1 MHIQTLQ
8 KDFLMSENT
17 TKTYRGRIA
26 PTPTGHLHL
35 GHAQTFWIAAKRAS
49 DSGGKLI
56 YRSEDL
62 DLQRCKQEYHESA
75 IDDLHWLG
83 IKWNEGPDIGG
94 PYNPY
99 TQSERTNRYWKVFK
113 ELQLRGFVYPCKCS
127 RKDVAEATSAPHKNG
142 SEPIYPGTC
151 RPINNQ
157 EQYITPNKE
166 DKINW
171 RFRIPE
177 RKNIKFADGCFGEQQ
192 FVTNKDFGDF
202 VLWRHDNIPSYQL
215 AVVVDDH
222 EMQITEVVRG
232 ADLLKCTARQILLY
246 HALEWDVP
254 EFYHCPLVTDL
265 NGQRLAKRSNAMS
278 LLNMRKSGLSAQSI
292 ISNFDI
298 KNIE

>member
-1 MHIQTLQ
+1 MKNNII
-8 KDFLMSENT
+8 
-17 TKTYRGRIA
+17 TYRGRIA

-62 DLQRCKQEYHESA
+62 DYQRCKQEYYESA

-83 IKWNEGPDIGG
+83 IKWNEGPDLGG
-94 PYNPY
+94 PYKPY
-99 TQSERTNRYWKVFK
+99 TQSERKKRYRKVFK

-127 RKDVAEATSAPHKNG
+127 RKDVAEATTAPHKSG
-142 SEPIYPGTC
+142 SEPLYPRTC
-151 RPINNQ
+151 SPINNQ
-157 EQYITPNKE
+157 GQDIIPNKK

-177 RKNIKFADGCFGEQQ
+177 GEYIEFEDGYFGAQRYL
-192 FVTNKDFGDF
+192 TNKDFGDF
-202 VLWRHDNIPSYQL
+202 VIWRHDDIPSYQL
-215 AVVVDDH
+215 AVVTDDH
-222 EMQITEVVRG
+222 DMQITEVVRG

-246 HALEWDVP
+246 RALEWSIP
-254 EFYHCPLVTDL
+254 KFYHCPLVTDL
-265 NGQRLAKRSNAMS
+265 NGQRLAKRSNALS
-278 LLNMRKSGLSAQSI
+278 LLSMRKSGLSAQSI
-292 ISNFDI
+292 INNFEL